1 MTTNNY
7 FRVKIK
13 LLTNER
19 HKPVVICRVAEL
31 LHEGLGLVL
40 GQLLTQVGQQA
51 EQFVSKHGVVLILV
65 VELQDLDEVL
75 GPETE
80 IRILLS
86 NSSRV
91 THVEASLVLAALTV
105 DVHGKYLLLG
115 NRLLSLLSGPT
126 YLRYGLQGGVQV
138 AGADEVANV
147 EGVDLAVSLE
157 VIDVKGE
164 VDGWKASDL
173 GVWLCLGR
181 QGILGKGK
189 ERKVS
194 TIHMP

>member
-138 AGADEVANV
+138 AGSHQIASKERIN
-147 EGVDLAVSLE
+147 LAVALE

-164 VDGWKASDL
+164 VDG
-173 GVWLCLGR
+173 
-181 QGILGKGK
+181 
-189 ERKVS
+189 
-194 TIHMP
+194 

>member
-86 NSSRV
+86 NRV

-138 AGADEVANV
+138 AGSHQIASKERIN
-147 EGVDLAVSLE
+147 LAVALE

-181 QGILGKGK
+181 QSTLGKGK